1 MLVTLTVLPSC
12 SGSSEP
18 VAVQPPDLKGS
29 WVLNAAESEDPRAQ
43 MRGRSRGVGRG
54 GGRGGGGGGSRG
66 GGRGGR
72 GGGMGGTDQMLG
84 GAMEA
89 ARVLKITQ
97 DDSTVTIVD
106 ADQNRRVLY
115 PDGRTIE
122 REVRGG
128 RKFETKTRWKGEK
141 LVVERKTDGGAKI
154 TETFERK
161 EDGRLHVKVKVS
173 GGRMRGSL
181 EVRRVYDLVKL
192 DP

>member
-1 MLVTLTVLPSC
+1 MLVTLAVLPSC

-18 VAVQPPDLKGS
+18 VTVQPPDLKGS

-43 MRGRSRGVGRG
+43 MRGASR
-54 GGRGGGGGGSRG
+54 GGSRG

-141 LVVERKTDGGAKI
+141 LVVERKMDGGAKI

-181 EVRRVYDLVKL
+181 EFRRVYDLVKL

>member
-1 MLVTLTVLPSC
+1 MRSYLSALQASVMLVTLAVLPSC

-18 VAVQPPDLKGS
+18 VTVQPPDLKGS

-43 MRGRSRGVGRG
+43 MRGGSR
-54 GGRGGGGGGSRG
+54 GGSRG

-89 ARVLKITQ
+89 AKVLKITQ

-141 LVVERKTDGGAKI
+141 LVVDRKMEGGAKI

-181 EVRRVYDLVKL
+181 EFRRVYDLVKL